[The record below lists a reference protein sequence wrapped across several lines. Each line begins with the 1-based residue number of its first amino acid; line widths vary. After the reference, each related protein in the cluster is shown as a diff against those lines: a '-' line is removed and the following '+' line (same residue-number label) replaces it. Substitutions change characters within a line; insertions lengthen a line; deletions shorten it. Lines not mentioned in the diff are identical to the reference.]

1 MPVQQNVRVQNDE
14 VCKREKMTEHLRLK
28 SLVIPIKINY
38 MFVYNVCDGT
48 VKFVSKPM
56 TENNNRSL
64 LQKKQETNL
73 TCHW

>member
-56 TENNNRSL
+56 TEKCTIDLYCKRN
-64 LQKKQETNL
+64 QKQT
-73 TCHW
+73 